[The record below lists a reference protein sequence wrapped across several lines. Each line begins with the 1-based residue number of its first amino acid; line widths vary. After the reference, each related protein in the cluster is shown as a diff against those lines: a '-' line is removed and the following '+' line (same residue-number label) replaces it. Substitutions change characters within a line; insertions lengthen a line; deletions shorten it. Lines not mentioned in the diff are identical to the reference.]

1 MKNQYATLVKTFLST
16 MEKNWDIQVG
26 YYSTDEKYAPS
37 RFCVDTVWKDDVSKA
52 GKNPLWLGFIYDH
65 TSIHYK
71 ALWIDMATGEMEI
84 NGVKIGV
91 IDRDIFGLLVPFY
104 NKWYLDKWAWMYKND
119 MVPENCLGVHDE
131 FNSFLTGNERYHT
144 DEGFWHPAFEGVQLR
159 NNETGFRT
167 IDFNG

>member
-1 MKNQYATLVKTFLST
+1 MKNQYETLVKTFLST
-16 MEKNWDIQVG
+16 MEKNGDIQVG
-26 YYSTDEKYAPS
+26 YYSTDEKSSPS
-37 RFCVDTVWKDDVSKA
+37 RSCVDTVWKDDVTAVA

-65 TSIHYK
+65 PSIHYK
-71 ALWIDMATGEMEI
+71 ALWIDMATGEMDI

-119 MVPENCLGVHDE
+119 RVPENCLGVHDE
-131 FNSFLTGNERYHT
+131 FNSFITGERYY
-144 DEGFWHPAFEGVQLR
+144 DGFSRPNFEGVMLR
-159 NNETGFRT
+159 NKETGFGN